1 MKRLI
6 LIAGALTTTLSSIQ
20 AQLVWLNEFHY
31 DNAGSDTGEFV
42 EIAAPSSLTDLTGV
56 TLTLYNG
63 SGGAGYGTHRLDTF
77 TLGSSSG
84 SYTFYSKLISD
95 IQNGAPDG
103 FSLDQSGTVLQFL
116 SYEGTFQATS
126 GAASGLTSTDIGL
139 SESNSGTS
147 IGASLGL
154 TGTGHGYSEFSWTTF
169 SDDTPGSLNAGQT
182 FSAVPEPR
190 DTALVAAVSL
200 MAFAVYRHRW
210 TILSRIKRGGG
221 IQRLNRKADG
231 ESG

>member
-6 LIAGALTTTLSSIQ
+6 PMLGALAATLISSH

-31 DNAGSDTGEFV
+31 DNAGSDSGEFI
-42 EIAAPSSLTDLTGV
+42 EIAAPSSLTDLSSV

-63 SGGAGYGTHRLDTF
+63 SGGTGYGTHRLDTF

-84 SYTFYSKLISD
+84 SYTFYSKVISG

-116 SYEGTFQATS
+116 SYEGTIQATS
-126 GAASGLTSTDIGL
+126 GVASGLTSTDVGI
-139 SESNSGTS
+139 SESDHGSS
-147 IGASLGL
+147 VGASLGL
-154 TGTGHGYSEFSWTTF
+154 TGTGHGYSEFTWTTF
-169 SDDTPGSLNAGQT
+169 SDDTPGALNASQT

-190 DTALVAAVSL
+190 DTALVVAAGL
-200 MAFAVYRHRW
+200 MGFAAFRHWRKCR
-210 TILSRIKRGGG
+210 SRTATRVGP
-221 IQRLNRKADG
+221 
-231 ESG
+231 